1 MTPCRQSHAEA
12 PTDWLPCDLGA
23 LFSRCSAGDARA
35 RETIIMRFLPL
46 ARRLARQYQGRG
58 EPLED
63 LVQAATVGLIKAVD
77 RYSPDRPEA
86 FPAYARSTILGE
98 IRRHFRDTT
107 WPVHVPRPT
116 KERAGRVLRA
126 DQEFVSASGSRAAPE
141 TVAKHLGIAPGQVAE
156 ARRAL
161 EVYFPA
167 SLDAPAE
174 APSGDQVALGEVIG
188 TVERAYERVEVSVGV
203 ERTLRVLNPRDRKIL
218 LLRLACEL
226 SQDEIAGRVGISQMH
241 VSRILRNAGAALTTS
256 CGLAVGG
263 APS

>member
-1 MTPCRQSHAEA
+1 MTPYRHVHAAA
-12 PTDWLPCDLGA
+12 PRGGRPCDLGA
-23 LFSRCSAGDARA
+23 LFSRCSEGDARA
-35 RETIIMRFLPL
+35 RETIILRYLPL

-63 LVQAATVGLIKAVD
+63 LVQAATIGLIKAVD
-77 RYSPDRPEA
+77 RYSPDRPEVFA
-86 FPAYARSTILGE
+86 AYARPMILGE

-126 DQEFVSASGSRAAPE
+126 DKELGSTSGSLAASE
-141 TVAKHLGIAPGQVAE
+141 AVAEHLGIAPGQVAE

-167 SLDAPAE
+167 SLDAPAT
-174 APSGDQVALGEVIG
+174 APSGDAIALGEVIG
-188 TVERAYERVEVSVGV
+188 TPERDYERVEVSVGV
-203 ERTLRVLNPRDRKIL
+203 ERTLRVLKPRDRKIL
-218 LLRLACEL
+218 MLRLACGL
-226 SQDEIAGRVGISQMH
+226 TQDEIAGRVGISQMH
-241 VSRILRNAGAALTTS
+241 VSRILRNAGAALTIS

-263 APS
+263 AAG